1 MPSGGVHTITHC
13 GPSAVSGWPGEIG
26 RSSPSFADGL
36 QLSSE
41 RRRAAYDVWPVTA
54 ATMIRGIALTSAA
67 ATASATIALNSGVP
81 VKGEAAP
88 TVEGKSAAS
97 DHQPRVGRAIN
108 G

>member
-54 ATMIRGIALTSAA
+54 ATMIRGIALTSGCHG
-67 ATASATIALNSGVP
+67 SRDHRSEFRRP
-81 VKGEAAP
+81 GERRGGANRG
-88 TVEGKSAAS
+88 GKK
-97 DHQPRVGRAIN
+97 RRL
-108 G
+108 